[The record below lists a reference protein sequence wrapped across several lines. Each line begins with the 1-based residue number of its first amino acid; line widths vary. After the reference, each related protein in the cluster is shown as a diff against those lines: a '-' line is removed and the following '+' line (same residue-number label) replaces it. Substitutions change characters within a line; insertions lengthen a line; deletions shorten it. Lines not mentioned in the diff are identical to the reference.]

1 MDDVPALKE
10 RITEF
15 SNSFQQWF
23 KKSTGMTIRAQ
34 NQYISDTVDDL
45 KEKAPNLVGQ
55 TFVSITGIITYV
67 VLLPVYTFLV
77 LYYRS
82 TIKTFLVN
90 VFTNGSPKKV
100 TDVLVEATTITQK
113 YLTGLL
119 IETSIVFVLNMIG
132 FLILGIKYAVFLAL
146 FAALLNLIPYVGIVV
161 ANVICMLVT
170 LVSSGEVTSMLWVG
184 GILAVVQIFDNN
196 FGMPL
201 IVGNNVR
208 INALVTIMGVLLG
221 GALCGIAG
229 MFLAIPTLA
238 VLKVIFDKVPGL
250 QPWGN
255 LLGDDQSIKKGTKT
269 VERKSQ

>member
-1 MDDVPALKE
+1 
-10 RITEF
+10 
-15 SNSFQQWF
+15 
-23 KKSTGMTIRAQ
+23 MTIRAQ